1 MKRCSGCLLD
11 EGKVPSG
18 IFAAHVCSECPEMR
32 RPPKQSRVSIER
44 STKICMLL
52 FASICAILVLWSQIQ
67 AHAATHA
74 AGSWATET
82 TKSYGKINC
91 TSFLWAADSTGA
103 VTSHVITTPIRGL
116 IYSVR
121 TDPDTSV
128 SPADSTGRKPSDNYD
143 IVINITKAVAS
154 VGTALDIM
162 GGSLA
167 NRDSINVEDAAPKIG
182 TTEWL
187 ASVNIIYEP
196 LTIVITGN
204 IKPNARG
211 RIRIYWIP

>member
-1 MKRCSGCLLD
+1 
-11 EGKVPSG
+11 
-18 IFAAHVCSECPEMR
+18 
-32 RPPKQSRVSIER
+32 
-44 STKICMLL
+44 MLL
-52 FASICAILVLWSQIQ
+52 TVLAVWAWTSI
-67 AHAATHA
+67 HAATHA

-103 VTSHVITTPIRGL
+103 VASHVITTPIRGL

-143 IVINITKAVAS
+143 IVINVTKAVAS

-162 GGSLA
+162 GGTLA
-167 NRDSINVEDAAPKIG
+167 NRDSINVEEATPKIG
-182 TTEWL
+182 TTEWP
-187 ASVNIIYEP
+187 ASANVSYEP